1 LQDCLDRLQPN
12 FHRHEHADPAETE
25 KSGQDCDGAISRK
38 SRLRKAGREISE
50 GFGRRRRGQRRQR
63 GTSSIKPFTSV
74 IHSCS
79 LNKRVCPSLPSRN

>member
-1 LQDCLDRLQPN
+1 MQDCLGRVEPHL
-12 FHRHEHADPAETE
+12 HRHEHADPAETE

-63 GTSSIKPFTSV
+63 GISPIKPFTSV
-74 IHSCS
+74 IY
-79 LNKRVCPSLPSRN
+79 